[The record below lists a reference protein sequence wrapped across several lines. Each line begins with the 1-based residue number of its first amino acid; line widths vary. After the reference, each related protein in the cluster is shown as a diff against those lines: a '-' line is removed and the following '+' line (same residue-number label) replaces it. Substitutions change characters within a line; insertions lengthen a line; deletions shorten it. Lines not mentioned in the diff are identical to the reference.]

1 MLLSILG
8 EIITTAFYQTAG
20 ACMGCSCY
28 HRHFLPLPSQ
38 QKFGVIR
45 KHKRTGLI
53 YSVVRMLEPMCW
65 FIMIVHTILVK
76 LVGQWQCHERRL
88 SWMSQ
93 TPSSLPLIFRV
104 GEKPTK
110 YSNKVQHIQEY
121 GFTDVHCPQ
130 MWTLTPFLSS
140 WAAVKKKKKSRLQI
154 WAFTI
159 NSAIHMP
166 FGLYR
171 QD

>member
-1 MLLSILG
+1 MLFSILG
-8 EIITTAFYQTAG
+8 EILTTAFYQTAG
-20 ACMGCSCY
+20 ACMGWSCY

-53 YSVVRMLEPMCW
+53 YSVVRMLERMCW

-76 LVGQWQCHERRL
+76 LVSQWQCHERRL

-93 TPSSLPLIFRV
+93 TPSSLALIFSV
-104 GEKPTK
+104 GEKQTK

-140 WAAVKKKKKSRLQI
+140 WAAVKKKKKSSVRI

-159 NSAIHMP
+159 NSAMHMP